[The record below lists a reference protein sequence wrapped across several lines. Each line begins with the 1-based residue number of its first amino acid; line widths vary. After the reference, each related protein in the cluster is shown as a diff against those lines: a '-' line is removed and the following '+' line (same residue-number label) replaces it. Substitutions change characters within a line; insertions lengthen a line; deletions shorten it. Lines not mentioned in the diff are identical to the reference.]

1 MIGKMF
7 WTAALVLI
15 AVAGRCEASDLR
27 LWRLDGGAIEVND
40 LDLFSDTAAYA
51 GRRKTLTDSCYL
63 IRHGQEYM
71 LWDAGLP
78 GALLG
83 ADPGKGPFAPSLKQ
97 TIASQIEALGIAPGR
112 ISRLG
117 LSHGHFDHAGQ
128 AADFPQ
134 ARLLIGKA
142 DFEALRADPPP
153 FGFEPGLL
161 APWSKGDAPVEPVVG
176 DKDVFGDGSVVMLAM
191 PGHTP
196 GSYALLVRLEKAGPV
211 LLSGDVACFEE
222 QLAEDQT
229 PSFNADRAQ
238 SLASMARL
246 KEMARRLKATLV
258 IQHDPDHIP
267 RLPPFPAFA
276 Q

>member
-1 MIGKMF
+1 MIVKMF
-7 WTAALVLI
+7 WTAVLVLL
-15 AVAGRCEASDLR
+15 AAAGRCDAAEVR

-40 LDLFSDTAAYA
+40 LGLFSDTGAYA
-51 GRRKTLTDSCYL
+51 GRRMTFANGCYL
-63 IRHGQEYM
+63 IGHGQEYL

-78 GALLG
+78 GRLIG
-83 ADPGKGPFAPSLKQ
+83 AAPGTGPFAPSLKR
-97 TIASQIEALGIAPGR
+97 TLASQLEALGVAPGQ
-112 ISRLG
+112 ITRLAV
-117 LSHGHFDHAGQ
+117 SHGHFDHVGQ
-128 AADFPQ
+128 AADFPG
-134 ARLLIGKA
+134 ALLLIGKA

-161 APWSKGDAPVEPVVG
+161 APWTHGGAPVEPVVG

-196 GSYALLVRLEKAGPV
+196 GSHALLVRLEKAGPV
-211 LLSGDVACFEE
+211 LLSGDAACFEE

-258 IQHDPDHIP
+258 VQHDPDDIA
-267 RLPPFPAFA
+267 RLPTFPAYA
-276 Q
+276 H